1 MNRGPNNLNAALI
14 KARELYAAAW
24 GDFCGTFYDDER
36 VQAESNM
43 KRIRQRLYDTY
54 DVDIGQNFLADLPGY
69 SNYMHIYR
77 SENKRFD
84 WD

>member
-1 MNRGPNNLNAALI
+1 MDHKPDPATSAKN

-36 VQAESNM
+36 VQAEANM
-43 KRIRQRLYDTY
+43 RLTRQRLYDIY
-54 DVDIGQNFLADLPGY
+54 HVEIGENFLANLPGY
-69 SNYMHIYR
+69 LNYMHIY
-77 SENKRFD
+77 SSNTKRFH